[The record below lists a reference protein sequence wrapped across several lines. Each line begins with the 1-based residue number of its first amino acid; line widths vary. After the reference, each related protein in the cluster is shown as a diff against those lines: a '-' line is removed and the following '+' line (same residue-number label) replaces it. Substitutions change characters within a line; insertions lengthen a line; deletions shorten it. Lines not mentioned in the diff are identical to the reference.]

1 MGLNVKNTVHS
12 IQMKLLWYVVREK
25 LKRLVSQSE
34 KIYTEV
40 YVEEDYWQTL
50 VTISLIGFTYIPL
63 KFS

>member
-25 LKRLVSQSE
+25 LKCLVSQSE

-40 YVEEDYWQTL
+40 YVEEDY
-50 VTISLIGFTYIPL
+50 
-63 KFS
+63 